1 MENNNSYQSIDTP
14 VQNPLETPK
23 QPFKLNLSDP
33 KIKILFILGIIII
46 ILVILS
52 ILTIIFRK
60 PLKKIPQ
67 ITPTPTISIEP
78 TITESNIPQDFVDK
92 FNQIENEL
100 KKDEGFP
107 PPQINTEIG
116 L

>member
-14 VQNPLETPK
+14 VENPLETPK
-23 QPFKLNLSDP
+23 QPFKFNLSDP

-46 ILVILS
+46 ILIILS
-52 ILTIIFRK
+52 ILTIVFRK
-60 PLKKIPQ
+60 PPQKIPQ
-67 ITPTPTISIEP
+67 LTPTPTILAEP
-78 TITESNIPQDFVDK
+78 TVIESNIPQDFVDK

-100 KKDEGFP
+100 KKDETFP